1 MSPSLF
7 LVCLFLIAAC
17 TEGAVIDKEK
27 GTNDT
32 ALLRLFHHIS
42 KRHDIPLERRETC
55 TLSSDCTPSNF
66 LFGRYATSPVLSNSD
81 LRSLNDEYSRLCTS
95 GCARNISEFYRCLYS
110 EHETKEYIDDFVKK
124 YFCGQ
129 ESGDYCPVRILRS
142 FNTTSNAIAYSNIIT
157 YDCTTSS
164 ISARLTSCTDTDC
177 IDGLRNFTSAAGCCM
192 EPLFGSGVRSCSGVT
207 VPDACTGVSSTT
219 ESSATGIIA
228 TPIVGVSLMIL
239 ALAGVFL

>member
-27 GTNDT
+27 GMNDT
-32 ALLRLFHHIS
+32 ALLQLLPHIN
-42 KRHDIPLERRETC
+42 KRHNIPLERRETC

-66 LFGRYATSPVLSNSD
+66 LFGRYSISSVLSNSD

-95 GCARNISEFYRCLYS
+95 GCAGAISEYLRCLYS
-110 EHETKEYIDDFVKK
+110 EHETGEYIDDFVKK
-124 YFCGQ
+124 YLCGQ
-129 ESGDYCPVRILRS
+129 EREDYCPVRILRS
-142 FNTTSNAIAYSNIIT
+142 FNTTSNAIAYYSIIN
-157 YDCTTSS
+157 YCTTSS
-164 ISARLTSCTDTDC
+164 ISARLISCTDTDDC

-192 EPLFGSGVRSCSGVT
+192 EPLFGSGVRSCSEVS
-207 VPDACTGVSSTT
+207 VPDACNG
-219 ESSATGIIA
+219 SATGIIA
-228 TPIVGVSLMIL
+228 TPIVAISLMIF